1 MQPRGTSELPALA
14 RSVDTAALADQIGGN
29 GRAHRPGLWKLLN
42 PRIRPGRCRPLQ
54 HFSIRRACVWLLAS
68 SGSTIVDTHHWSART
83 TLLALGL
90 QASDIAG
97 CKMHTSAQRGSSM
110 SSRDPLKPIR
120 IQRQQGH
127 HCQTRRLSELMMM
140 KRNIA
145 VLVSL
150 SVVLVTMMAPAASA
164 MASHTRRQLAPPP
177 PPQSL
182 VWPSTSASS
191 PPSLPSSS
199 SSSGAAEVRKVAGS
213 VLPPALT
220 VRAFAFSHSVPGVVP
235 DAADDVGAAIAML
248 AMSPPVVDSHG
259 AWSASGG
266 Q

>member
-1 MQPRGTSELPALA
+1 VSTGQA
-14 RSVDTAALADQIGGN
+14 GGN
-29 GRAHRPGLWKLLN
+29 CCTHTYGQVAAGHCSTFQFVLCLCLQAADRALHRRQW
-42 PRIRPGRCRPLQ
+42 
-54 HFSIRRACVWLLAS
+54 
-68 SGSTIVDTHHWSART
+68 HWSART

-90 QASDIAG
+90 QASYIAG
-97 CKMHTSAQRGSSM
+97 CKMHTSAQRGSGT
-110 SSRDPLKPIR
+110 SSRNPLEPIR

-127 HCQTRRLSELMMM
+127 HCQTQRLSELMM
-140 KRNIA
+140 KSYIA

-164 MASHTRRQLAPPP
+164 MASHARRQLTSPPP
-177 PPQSL
+177 PPPL
-182 VWPSTSASS
+182 VWPSTSATS

-199 SSSGAAEVRKVAGS
+199 SAVAAAEVAGS

-220 VRAFAFSHSVPGVVP
+220 VRAFAFSHSVPGEVP
-235 DAADDVGAAIAML
+235 DAADEVGAAIAML